1 MNHDT
6 SVIQQLNYDTS
17 RLVVV
22 GGARSPH
29 AVLWVSLLHLFVPPL
44 ARGTTAP
51 PPDLLLV
58 LAAATLA
65 VLEKGTAAAAGV
77 LADSSSSGKK
87 KVN

>member
-29 AVLWVSLLHLFVPPL
+29 AVLWVPLLHLFVPPL
-44 ARGTTAP
+44 ARGTTASA
-51 PPDLLLV
+51 DLLLV

-77 LADSSSSGKK
+77 LADSSSGKK